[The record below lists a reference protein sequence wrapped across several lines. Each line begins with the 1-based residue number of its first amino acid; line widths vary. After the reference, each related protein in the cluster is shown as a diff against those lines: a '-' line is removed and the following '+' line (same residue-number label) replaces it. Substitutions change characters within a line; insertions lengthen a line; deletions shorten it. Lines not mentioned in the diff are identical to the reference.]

1 MTSKERMMH
10 TAEVDK
16 LAAEAR
22 RDLAKAKK
30 QDKVLD
36 EQMAKQV
43 DKIFDDYDTDD
54 SGFITMS
61 NFRDA
66 IDDMLTWDDK
76 LYPAVFRKMD
86 TSGDGTLTKG
96 ELAVGLNLIN
106 AAKVFDGMDTD
117 NSGVLD
123 RNQWMTVA
131 MRCKFSPQD
140 AENIFVEFDDD
151 NNNVMDYMEFLDCFN
166 DLQGVFM
173 MNDIQT
179 RIDQTRDEI
188 KKIEKMVSGLL
199 SEIAGKRGTL
209 DKAQARRDKHAEAKQ
224 TVKSQV
230 DEQLAFF
237 GDKGKLIS
245 GHKDKLDVM
254 SMSVGE
260 LKQKFKQYKGEMHQA
275 FENKQWQVCM
285 ELAEELSV
293 IKYELDEQTGQHTL
307 MLQAHANEQS
317 VMETTTVNHAQADVE
332 LRHLHDLL
340 MEAEAHHDEIAA
352 AHGGAL
358 TELRDAEAR
367 YEMLKVRL
375 RELEEQGARA
385 GLSNAMKKLDKQ
397 LEIVHKAN
405 SRILDLCKRFNMYFK
420 IKDFAQVSLIGAQL
434 MANDAKADR
443 AEHERDRLL
452 LLVKDKKAEMDHI
465 DKRNVAAKQQQGD
478 AAERARNEF
487 R

>member
-1 MTSKERMMH
+1 MAS
-10 TAEVDK
+10 AEVEK

-36 EQMAKQV
+36 EAMAKQV

-66 IDDMLTWDDK
+66 IDDMLEWDDK
-76 LYPAVFRKMD
+76 LYPSVFKKMD

-151 NNNVMDYMEFLDCFN
+151 NNNVMDYEEFLDCFN

-179 RIDQTRDEI
+179 RIDNTRDEI
-188 KKIEKMVSGLL
+188 KKIEAMVSGLL
-199 SEIAGKRGTL
+199 SEIAGKRTVL
-209 DKAQARRDKHAEAKQ
+209 DKAQKRRDDHAASKKK
-224 TVKSQV
+224 VKDQV
-230 DEQLAFF
+230 DEHLAYF
-237 GDKGKLIS
+237 GSGGKMVA
-245 GHKDKLDVM
+245 GHKEKLDVM
-254 SMSVGE
+254 SMSIGE
-260 LKQKFKQYKGEMHQA
+260 LKQKFKQYKAEMHQA
-275 FENKQWQVCM
+275 FENKQWAVAM
-285 ELAEELSV
+285 GLAEELSV
-293 IKYELDEQTGQHTL
+293 IKYELDEQTGQHSIA
-307 MLQAHANEQS
+307 LQAHANEQS
-317 VMETTTVNHAQADVE
+317 VMETATVDHAQADVE

-358 TELRDAEAR
+358 GELRDAETR
-367 YEMLKVRL
+367 YEMLKTRL

-385 GLSNAMKKLDKQ
+385 GLANAMKKLDKQ
-397 LEIVHKAN
+397 LDIVHKAN
-405 SRILDLCKRFNMYFK
+405 ERILTLCKRFNQYYK
-420 IKDFAQVSLIGAQL
+420 IKDFAQVSLIGSQL
-434 MANDAKADR
+434 MATDAKADR

-465 DKRNVAAKQQQGD
+465 DKRNVASKNQQGD